1 MSPHQN
7 EVDYQTNPETNP
19 KITSQATSQSNSQNA
34 QSLVTGRKDFN
45 YYIAKFFLNNNRLT
59 ILALFL
65 LVSVGIGSI
74 FLLKTTGF
82 PSPEIKIAIVNTI
95 YPGASSETMVKEV
108 TQPLE
113 AAIKDVDGVVRYSS
127 NSSNSVSTISVSI
140 DQKANSSTVKN
151 KIESALKSVKLP
163 ENAESP
169 SLISPDISGPDYI
182 FSVASED
189 KAKMYNVF
197 ENIKKQFVA
206 LPETSKVQT
215 VVNLEKKIIVSLD
228 QQKLT
233 LAGIQT
239 SEIQQKLKS
248 LGESLPVISGVDLNS
263 QSTSI
268 STSIKGQNLETIQ
281 NLQFTPSAAAAQF
294 AAQAGITV
302 TPILLKDISNIE
314 TKYEFTNKNDTIYAF
329 NYQDQSKIKPAI
341 IFTVKSAKDTD
352 QAKYSSKLEE
362 IIKKQEN
369 IVFAKS
375 NDVSSKYDPNKVLV
389 VENLSVS
396 ETNKEQVDEVIG
408 GLIGGPLKID
418 GFGANLGWLL
428 GGIQLVMLVMV
439 AFVSWRAALIAGI
452 SIPLS
457 LAFSTIYLYLI
468 GENLNTLVL
477 FSLVLVIGLVVD
489 PALVMMEAI
498 QRKIDGGLVGKEAVL
513 EAVRDVGPG
522 VFMASLTNI
531 IVFLPFGVMSGILGA
546 IFAYIP
552 LTIIPATIGSY
563 VVPLVFLAWMG
574 GLILKPA
581 KNSKG
586 SEEENLW
593 PIARWLERAN
603 YKILTGSRW
612 VRMVIIVAGL
622 IVPITVSYALV
633 SSEKIKVVQFA
644 SNDNGKQIQVSG
656 VFLPSSTAEERL
668 KITADILKIATE
680 NKDVLD
686 SAPFG
691 NGFSYILNLKSTNQR
706 SQKTSLI
713 AADINQKLQE
723 KIANKMFD
731 LKTGV
736 IQNGPAGAGYQ
747 VSVAIKTEDL
757 DKLKV
762 ASAEVARVINLVCK
776 KQDNSIK
783 IEENCN
789 DGSRIITKVDDGYTN
804 KNNRVIDIVLNQK
817 ALLDNQLIIPNA
829 PATLFVNSA
838 VKSQFQIGNGKEVT
852 KIKVDGKDA
861 GVYLDKIQ
869 ADPVSIEKLQE
880 TNVTG
885 LTGKTNKL
893 SDIATIQES
902 FPKTS
907 IARSRGQTLN
917 IVQARLNTENA
928 ENQAVAAKI
937 VTSVKEYF
945 SKDNFAET
953 TKLGLEENT
962 ISEFSDGSTAEFAKS
977 FQELLI
983 ALVLAIF
990 ISYLVLAL
998 FFNSLS
1004 QPLAILYTIPLT
1016 LLGVFPALAYFGG
1029 GQIGFL
1035 EIIGIIILV
1044 GIVENVAIFLID
1056 AANQKIKE
1064 EGIDEKRAIAFASG
1078 LRFRPVILTKLTALA
1093 SLAPLAVFSVFY
1105 RSIAVTII
1113 FGIIASGFISLITTP
1128 ILYIFCRW
1136 MSKQFSKARWY
1147 NKVLF
1152 LTVVLAPIYLIVW
1165 GIKDKPV
1172 KSADAQS
1179 L

>member
-1 MSPHQN
+1 MSSHKKEVHSQN
-7 EVDYQTNPETNP
+7 NTQTELKN
-19 KITSQATSQSNSQNA
+19 TSQATIQNTSNPE
-34 QSLVTGRKDFN
+34 LGRKDFN

-59 ILALFL
+59 ILTLFL
-65 LVSVGIGSI
+65 LITVGIGSLL
-74 FLLKTTGF
+74 LLKTTGF
-82 PSPEIKIAIVNTI
+82 PNPEIKIAIVNTI
-95 YPGASSETMVKEV
+95 YPGASSETIVKDV

-113 AAIKDVDGVVRYSS
+113 AAIKDVSGVVRYSS

-140 DQKANSSTVKN
+140 DQKADSSSVKN
-151 KIESALKSVKLP
+151 QIESAVKSVKLP
-163 ENAESP
+163 ENAETP
-169 SLISPDISGPDYI
+169 ILISPDIGGPDYI
-182 FSVASED
+182 FSVAGDD

-197 ENIKKQFVA
+197 ESLKQEITA
-206 LPETSKVQT
+206 LPETAEVEAA
-215 VVNLEKKIIVSLD
+215 VNLEKKIVVSLD

-233 LAGIQT
+233 AAGIQA
-239 SEIQQKLKS
+239 SDIQQKLRT

-268 STSIKGQNLETIQ
+268 STSIKGQDLETIQ
-281 NLQFTPSAAAAQF
+281 NIQFTPSPSALQF

-302 TPILLKDISNIE
+302 TSVSLKDISTIE
-314 TKYEFTNKNDTIYAF
+314 TKYEFANKNETVYAF
-329 NYQDQSKIKPAI
+329 NYEGKSTVKPAI
-341 IFTVKSAKDTD
+341 IFTVKSTKDID
-352 QAKYSSKLEE
+352 QAKYSNALEE
-362 IIKKQEN
+362 IIKKKSD

-375 NDVSSKYDPNKVLV
+375 DDVSSKYDANKVLV
-389 VENLSVS
+389 VENLSIS
-396 ETNKEQVDEVIG
+396 EDNKEQVDEVIG
-408 GLIGGPLKID
+408 GLIGGPLKVD
-418 GFGANLGWLL
+418 GFAANLGWLL
-428 GGIQLVMLVMV
+428 GGIQLVMLVMI

-522 VFMASLTNI
+522 VFMACLTNI
-531 IVFLPFGVMSGILGA
+531 IVFVPFGVMSGILGA

-563 VVPLVFLAWMG
+563 VVPLIFLAWMG

-593 PIARWLERAN
+593 PIARWLERVN
-603 YKILTGSRW
+603 YRILTGSRW
-612 VRMVIIVAGL
+612 VRLIIIVAGL
-622 IVPITVSYALV
+622 IVPILVSYALV
-633 SSEKIKVVQFA
+633 SSEQIKVVQFA
-644 SNDNGKQIQVSG
+644 SNDNGEQLQVSG
-656 VFLPSSTAEERL
+656 VFLPSSTVEERS
-668 KITADILKIATE
+668 KITAEILKIATE
-680 NKDVLD
+680 NQDVID

-691 NGFSYILNLKSTNQR
+691 NGFSYILNLKSVSQR
-706 SQKTSLI
+706 SQKASEI
-713 AADINQKLQE
+713 AANIDQKFKE
-723 KIANKMFD
+723 KIGNKMFD
-731 LKTGV
+731 LRTGV

-747 VSVAIKTEDL
+747 VSVAVKTEDL

-762 ASAEVARVINLVCK
+762 SSAEVARVINLVCK
-776 KQDNSIK
+776 KSDNSIT
-783 IEENCN
+783 IEENCS
-789 DGSRIITKVDDGYTN
+789 DGSRIITKIDDGYTN

-817 ALLDNQLIIPNA
+817 ALSDNQLIIPNA

-838 VKSQFQIGNGKEVT
+838 VKSQFQIGDGKEVT
-852 KIKVDGKDA
+852 KIKVDGKDL

-869 ADPVSIEKLQE
+869 ADPVSVEKLQE
-880 TNVTG
+880 INVTG

-928 ENQAVAAKI
+928 ENQAVAARI

-953 TKLGLEENT
+953 TKLGLEENS

-1004 QPLAILYTIPLT
+1004 QPLAIIYTIPLT

-1056 AANQKIKE
+1056 AANQKINE
-1064 EGIDEKRAIAFASG
+1064 EGLDEKTAIAFASG

-1113 FGIIASGFISLITTP
+1113 FGIIASGFISLVTTP

-1136 MSKQFSKARWY
+1136 MSRQFAQAAWY
-1147 NKVLF
+1147 NKILF

-1165 GIKDKPV
+1165 GIKDKPSKKVEVV
-1172 KSADAQS
+1172 KA
-1179 L
+1179 